1 MIRPLHYI
9 LNGKQLSDIVAPIT
23 GKAEELETFA
33 EVQQEQAKAE
43 RARADAAYQQAKDA
57 FGVACGK
64 ATQRYFEAI
73 AALEVASKLRKIV
86 A

>member
-43 RARADAAYQQAKDA
+43 RAQADAAYQQAKAA
-57 FGVACGK
+57 FGVACAK
-64 ATQRYFEAI
+64 ATQRSVDAA
-73 AALEVASKLRKIV
+73 AALAVASKLRKIV